1 MKKIL
6 IGLLALGSVS
16 AFADDARIGATV
28 IANKK
33 DVTQIQVVAGTKAD
47 CDKKL
52 VDTLANL
59 KSLQKLVI
67 SASQCHTDGQYPYE
81 SEIEVFKY

>member
-1 MKKIL
+1 MKKII
-6 IGLLALGSVS
+6 IGLLALGSLSVL
-16 AFADDARIGATV
+16 ADDPRIGATV

-33 DVTQIQVVAGTKAD
+33 DVTQIKIVAGTKAD
-47 CDKKL
+47 CNKKL
-52 VDTLANL
+52 VDTLEDL

-67 SASQCHTDGQYPYE
+67 SASQCHSQGEYPYE